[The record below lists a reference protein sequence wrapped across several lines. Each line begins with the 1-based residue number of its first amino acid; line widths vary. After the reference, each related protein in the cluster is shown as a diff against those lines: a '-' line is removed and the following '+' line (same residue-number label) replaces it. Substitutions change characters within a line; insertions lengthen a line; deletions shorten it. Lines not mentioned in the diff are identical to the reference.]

1 MELYEPKVKK
11 VHPTKTDKIL
21 MKSFHSNVKASFGP
35 TSEKPSRLSVPMSY
49 ESSSKFIDSKLAASK
64 VELEDSYGSK
74 KSQKTPSN
82 AEDIYTP
89 TLKTKN
95 KVSPQN
101 SSGQVGS
108 FERSKE
114 GNRSSLQLPSEES
127 D

>member
-1 MELYEPKVKK
+1 MELYEPKVIK
-11 VHPTKTDKIL
+11 VHPTKTDKML

-49 ESSSKFIDSKLAASK
+49 ESSSKFIDCKNAASK

-74 KSQKTPSN
+74 KSPTPSK

-114 GNRSSLQLPSEES
+114 GNRSSLQLPSEDS